1 MTFADLWHILC
12 NGIFDVPLG
21 WLLGLSWTAT
31 LVTVAVGTGLILAV
45 VRKLATDQD
54 LLRRADEDRKTL
66 KQRIREARKRRDK
79 DAVRRMRTTRS
90 MIALRTFSQEGKPLL
105 LAILPIAI
113 LATWCFNRLGYHPP
127 KAGEDIEVVFY
138 APVSAVGEVMHL
150 VPREG
155 LAADRWVQ
163 PVTQA
168 EVQGTPTGLAT
179 WILRAEGRPEP
190 YRLTF
195 RLRDRTFD
203 KGELLVGQST
213 YSPPLT
219 TDEAGEIGAELKMRQ
234 AKFLGLI
241 PGLGAFLPPW
251 LVAYLILVI
260 PLAVAIKRV
269 LRIY

>member
-1 MTFADLWHILC
+1 MISELWYILC
-12 NGIFDVPLG
+12 NGIFDLLLG
-21 WLLGLSWTAT
+21 WLLSLSWTAT
-31 LVTVAVGTGLILAV
+31 LVVVAVATGVILAV

-54 LLRRADEDRKTL
+54 RLRRADEDKKTL
-66 KQRIREARKRRDK
+66 KKRIREAKKRRDK

-127 KAGEDIEVVFY
+127 AGGEEIEVVFY

-155 LAADRWVQ
+155 LTADRWVQ
-163 PVTQA
+163 PVTTA
-168 EVQGTPTGLAT
+168 EVQGQPTGLAT
-179 WILRAEGRPEP
+179 WIVRGEARPEP

-203 KGELLVGQST
+203 KGKLLVGQPT

-260 PLAVAIKRV
+260 PLAVVIKRV
-269 LRIY
+269 LRIH